1 MEGSASTFLTHYS
14 ADFPPLAARN
24 GLARFDCVLPFMF
37 IGVVT
42 LVKAFAHTHILLEE
56 CENCLGCQVRVDER
70 VNPCLLQDLQFSD
83 FHLLLGKIG
92 VRNSTSG

>member
-24 GLARFDCVLPFMF
+24 GLARFDCVLPSMF
-37 IGVVT
+37 IDVFT
-42 LVKAFAHTHILLEE
+42 LFKALARFLLEE
-56 CENCLGCQVRVDER
+56 CENGLGCQVRVDER
-70 VNPCLLQDLQFSD
+70 VNPRLLQDLQFGN
-83 FHLLLGKIG
+83 FHLLFGKIG